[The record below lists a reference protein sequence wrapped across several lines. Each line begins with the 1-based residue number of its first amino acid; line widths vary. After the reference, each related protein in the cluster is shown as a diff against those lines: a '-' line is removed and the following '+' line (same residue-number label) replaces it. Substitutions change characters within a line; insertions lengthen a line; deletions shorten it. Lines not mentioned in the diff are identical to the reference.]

1 VVTWQW
7 PWKQPVALL
16 RSYFGEKAGLYFGF
30 LCHYCE
36 WLMYLAIPGVIV
48 EINEAVQLSTEA
60 LLVPYFAI
68 FVTLWAVFM
77 LEGWKRKENRYAME
91 WGMTD
96 FEDVESDRP
105 EFGPGGAI
113 KMYSPVNGEV
123 VQFYPEEKRAAASNK
138 SMLTI
143 FFMLLLV
150 IATLAAVYTL
160 KIMLDS
166 PNGIYPYLEE
176 SVPVAFQAIAIQ
188 ILNGVYRDMAFGMTD
203 RENHQTDTK
212 YEDSLVGKLY
222 LFTFVNSYAP
232 LFFIAFVAI
241 HTSFGCEKGSCMNY
255 LAYTLTTIF
264 VMNLFV
270 SNITET
276 VLPYKEM
283 MDKRAKEMAESEG
296 GEPAKGMT
304 RAEHE
309 FTMGDYDPMGDTIQD
324 FTTIS
329 IEFGYVVLFVTA
341 FPIAPFLAFL
351 NEYTQIRT
359 DGWKLCRVYK
369 RCQPVGAQDIGIWQS
384 IFTMTAYASVVCN
397 AAIVVFV
404 MGDLHLPNYVKVWC
418 FILFQYVLL
427 AILVV
432 ADVAIPDV
440 PEEVVIQTDRSKFF
454 EDAIVLENEPDND
467 KISDFGLSKEPGQVQ
482 TSEPPQMYATL
493 EESLEFS

>member
-1 VVTWQW
+1 
-7 PWKQPVALL
+7 
-16 RSYFGEKAGLYFGF
+16 
-30 LCHYCE
+30 
-36 WLMYLAIPGVIV
+36 
-48 EINEAVQLSTEA
+48 
-60 LLVPYFAI
+60 
-68 FVTLWAVFM
+68 
-77 LEGWKRKENRYAME
+77 
-91 WGMTD
+91 
-96 FEDVESDRP
+96 
-105 EFGPGGAI
+105 
-113 KMYSPVNGEV
+113 
-123 VQFYPEEKRAAASNK
+123 
-138 SMLTI
+138 
-143 FFMLLLV
+143 
-150 IATLAAVYTL
+150 VYTL

-166 PNGIYPYLEE
+166 PNGIYPLLEE

-188 ILNGVYRDMAFGMTD
+188 ILNMVYKGMAFGMTD
-203 RENHQTDTK
+203 RGNHQTDTK

-222 LFTFVNSYAP
+222 LFTFVNSYTP
-232 LFFIAFVAI
+232 LFFISFVAA

-276 VLPYKEM
+276 VLPYIAMNAKKE
-283 MDKRAKEMAESEG
+283 KEMADSEG
-296 GEPAKGMT
+296 GEAKGMT
-304 RAEHE
+304 GPEYE
-309 FTMGDYDPMGDTIQD
+309 FTMGDYNPMDSHHRD

-351 NEYTQIRT
+351 NEYVQIRT

-404 MGDLHLPNYVKVWC
+404 MGDLSVPNYVKVWC

-440 PEEVVIQTDRSKFF
+440 AEEVVIQTERSAFF
-454 EDAIVLENEPDND
+454 QDAIVEGNEPDDD
-467 KISDFGLSKEPGQVQ
+467 KISNFNLAKEPSEVRLENPQKTF
-482 TSEPPQMYATL
+482 TSL
-493 EESLEFS
+493 EESLDIKV